1 MKWTEGQRE
10 IRAAAGAQGWEE
22 VIHFSLP
29 LSLCL
34 LFTVDMYVGKNGGG
48 DISHQHTP
56 GKQLKK

>member
-1 MKWTEGQRE
+1 M
-10 IRAAAGAQGWEE
+10 AGNQGSCWCTGMGRSDP
-22 VIHFSLP
+22 FFFPS